1 MLERDNLSYSMAQVL
16 VLQKFG
22 IGLDMTVI
30 LLTGRKISLTH
41 SLTHTHPSL
50 TSITLSHSLQ
60 SLTYFN
66 HSHLLQ
72 SLTHFNHS
80 LTSIFL
86 SGLISSSVLAST
98 LAKCYSL
105 WIKFLKEVLKRS
117 SFGLKGITQCINLF
131 SMVMGYN
138 L

>member
-1 MLERDNLSYSMAQVL
+1 MLERNNLSYSMAQVL

-41 SLTHTHPSL
+41 SLTPTPSL

-105 WIKFLKEVLKRS
+105 WIKFLKEILKRS

-131 SMVMGYN
+131 SMVMGCN